1 MRVVTAV
8 AVAAKR
14 VVTERVCGVRTV
26 INESVTLRS
35 PQLAGALRND
45 AKGVILPDQEAI
57 NGHRRVCPVRTEANG
72 RLRTSAPFLRDA
84 SAVTAVCCVL
94 YYTWAG
100 ARKVFEMKLFGDR
113 TEILSDD
120 RILTPVSSA
129 EWKK

>member
-57 NGHRRVCPVRTEANG
+57 NGHRRVCPGGPKPTVGYARPRPFYAT
-72 RLRTSAPFLRDA
+72 LAPLPP
-84 SAVTAVCCVL
+84 CVVYCIIRGQAL
-94 YYTWAG
+94 E
-100 ARKVFEMKLFGDR
+100 KCSK
-113 TEILSDD
+113 
-120 RILTPVSSA
+120 
-129 EWKK
+129 